1 MINICVFGLG
11 YVGLPL
17 ALSFS
22 KKFSTI
28 GFDVDTKKI
37 LRLQKN
43 IDNNKEFSPKDFKNK
58 KILFSSEVNHI
69 KKCNYYIICVP
80 TPINQSKEP
89 DLSALKKSFS
99 VLKNLIKKNDTIIV
113 ESTVY
118 PGVTNMFGDYIEK
131 NSKLKKNKD
140 FYLCYSPERINPG
153 DNTKKLKKIDKIFST
168 ESNNSKKIIEIKKIY
183 KLVSKKLIFSKNIA
197 ESETAKVIENIQ
209 RDLNIALFNEI
220 LIICDRLNINFNEVI
235 KLAST
240 KWNFIKFKPGLVGG
254 HCLPVDPYYL
264 SYVSQLNKFKLVTT
278 LAGRKT
284 NSYMKYYVLNKFKSF
299 AKKNN
304 ISKNYRILVIGLTYK
319 YGVPDMRNSIN
330 HQIFNVIKNEYSNTK
345 GYDPFV
351 KLDNNINKIKDISKF
366 DLFIFLSD
374 GEKFKNIFYKAKK
387 LKKKI
392 INPFKYFD

>member
-22 KKFSTI
+22 KKYNTV

-37 LRLQKN
+37 VRLQKN
-43 IDNNKEFSPKDFKNK
+43 IDGNKEFSPKDFKNK
-58 KILFSSEVNHI
+58 KILFSSEINHI

-80 TPINQSKEP
+80 TPINKKKEP
-89 DLSALKKSFS
+89 DLSALKKSFF

-168 ESNNSKKIIEIKKIY
+168 ESNNNKKINEIKKIY
-183 KLVSKKLIFSKNIA
+183 KLVSKKLIFSKSIA

-209 RDLNIALFNEI
+209 RDLNIAL
-220 LIICDRLNINFNEVI
+220 LM
-235 KLAST
+235 
-240 KWNFIKFKPGLVGG
+240 KF
-254 HCLPVDPYYL
+254 
-264 SYVSQLNKFKLVTT
+264 
-278 LAGRKT
+278 
-284 NSYMKYYVLNKFKSF
+284 
-299 AKKNN
+299 
-304 ISKNYRILVIGLTYK
+304 
-319 YGVPDMRNSIN
+319 
-330 HQIFNVIKNEYSNTK
+330 
-345 GYDPFV
+345 
-351 KLDNNINKIKDISKF
+351 
-366 DLFIFLSD
+366 
-374 GEKFKNIFYKAKK
+374 
-387 LKKKI
+387 
-392 INPFKYFD
+392 

>member
-22 KKFSTI
+22 KKYNTV

-37 LRLQKN
+37 VRLQKN
-43 IDNNKEFSPKDFKNK
+43 IDSNKEFSPKDFKNK
-58 KILFSSEVNHI
+58 KILFSSEINHI

-80 TPINQSKEP
+80 TPINKKKEP
-89 DLSALKKSFS
+89 DLSALKKSFF

-168 ESNNSKKIIEIKKIY
+168 ESNNNKKINEIKKIY
-183 KLVSKKLIFSKNIA
+183 KLVSKKLIFSKSIA

-235 KLAST
+235 RLAST

-264 SYVSQLNKFKLVTT
+264 SHVSKLNKFKLITT

-284 NSYMKYYVLNKFKSF
+284 NSYMKYYVLNKFKSYV
-299 AKKNN
+299 KKKN
-304 ISKNYRILVIGLTYK
+304 ISKNYKILVIGLTYK

-330 HQIFNVIKNEYSNTK
+330 YQIFNIIKNEYKNTK

-351 KLDNNINKIKDISKF
+351 KFNNNIVKIKDISKF
-366 DLFIFLSD
+366 DLFVFLSD
-374 GEKFKNIFYKAKK
+374 GEKFRNIFHKAKK

>member
-22 KKFSTI
+22 KKFNTV
-28 GFDVDTKKI
+28 GFDINTKRIMK
-37 LRLQKN
+37 LKKN
-43 IDNNKEFSPKDFKNK
+43 IDDNKEFLSKDFKNK
-58 KILFSSEVNHI
+58 KIFFSSNIDHI

-80 TPINQSKEP
+80 TPINQNKEP

-99 VLKNLIKKNDTIIV
+99 ALKNLIKKNDTIIV

-118 PGVTNMFGDYIEK
+118 PGVTNMFGNYIEK

-153 DNTKKLKKIDKIFST
+153 DNTKKLRKIDKIFST
-168 ESNNSKKIIEIKKIY
+168 ETNNGKKINDIKRIY
-183 KLVSKKLIFSKNIA
+183 KLVSKKIIFSKNIA

-235 KLAST
+235 RLAST

-264 SYVSQLNKFKLVTT
+264 SHVSKLNKFKLITT

-284 NSYMKYYVLNKFKSF
+284 NSYMKYYVLKKFKSF
-299 AKKNN
+299 TKKNN
-304 ISKNYRILVIGLTYK
+304 IKKKCKILIIGLTYK

-330 HQIFNVIKNEYSNTK
+330 NQIFNIIKKQYKNAK
-345 GYDPFV
+345 AYDPFM
-351 KLDNNINKIKDISKF
+351 KSNDNTVKIKNISKF
-366 DLFIFLSD
+366 DLFIFLTD
-374 GEKFKNIFYKAKK
+374 GEKFKNIFYKVKK

-392 INPFKYFD
+392 INPFKYFA